1 MSLFVLFV
9 GWVRCF
15 VLNHAAKVLL
25 FSHFGRLAKGQYQ
38 SCCPLWRK
46 KVCFWGQ
53 TGWNLKKIFK
63 KCSGFEKVATFL
75 DYVPKKF
82 GGI

>member
-1 MSLFVLFV
+1 MSLFVLLV

-46 KVCFWGQ
+46 SVFLGSNRAEFEK
-53 TGWNLKKIFK
+53 NIK
-63 KCSGFEKVATFL
+63 KCSYSEKVTTFL

-82 GGI
+82 GCI